1 MGLRIIININNMTHK
16 EITKIQKELEKKYAE
31 LDEEISCKAMRMVNE
46 IVELELQLEAE
57 CGQ

>member
-1 MGLRIIININNMTHK
+1 MTQK
-16 EITKIQKELEKKYAE
+16 EIKKAQNRLEA
-31 LDEEISCKAMRMVNE
+31 LWSWTNVNCNTLTISRIAE